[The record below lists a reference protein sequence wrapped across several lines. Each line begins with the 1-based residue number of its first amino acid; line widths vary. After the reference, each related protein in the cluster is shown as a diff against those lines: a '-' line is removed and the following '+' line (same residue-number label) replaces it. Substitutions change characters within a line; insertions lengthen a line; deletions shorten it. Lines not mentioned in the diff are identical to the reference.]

1 MKLLA
6 GFVMKG
12 PFQAI
17 AVAGMLGALSQ
28 YVLPLGLISSGVIA
42 LCVLTRKDLEWL
54 IVLSV
59 TVLIILI
66 SQQFV
71 VPRPGLGYPL
81 ILFLL
86 GPVVVC
92 AKTLKVTE
100 SQSAAIFLAVIFAAI
115 TALAVHFASGNAV
128 QWWSDWLKI
137 AVEGV
142 KEADYD
148 GFLKSGTLLLMNGL
162 IGMLFAFA
170 ISASVFI
177 GRWLQAGLYNP
188 GGFGKEFNQ
197 IKFTWT
203 HVISMGVVV
212 LLAMLVKERL
222 ANDLI
227 LIFAVAF
234 FFQGMS
240 VLHYT
245 VAAQD
250 KNKYYLWPPYLL
262 FFVMPHYVVFGMAT
276 VGIVDVLLNFRK
288 SIRVIK
294 R

>member
-6 GFVMKG
+6 SFVIKG

-42 LCVLTRKDLEWL
+42 LCVLTRKDLEWI

-59 TVLIILI
+59 TVLIVLI

-71 VPRPGLGYPL
+71 VPRPGLEYPL

-100 SQSAAIFLAVIFAAI
+100 SQSMAVFLAVIFAVI
-115 TALAVHFASGNAV
+115 TALFVQFASGNAV

-142 KEADYD
+142 KEANYD
-148 GFLKSGTLLLMNGL
+148 GFVQSGTLLLMNGL

-170 ISASVFI
+170 ISSSVFI
-177 GRWLQAGLYNP
+177 GRWLQASLYNP
-188 GGFGKEFNQ
+188 GGFGREFNQ
-197 IKFTWT
+197 I
-203 HVISMGVVV
+203 
-212 LLAMLVKERL
+212 
-222 ANDLI
+222 
-227 LIFAVAF
+227 
-234 FFQGMS
+234 
-240 VLHYT
+240 
-245 VAAQD
+245 
-250 KNKYYLWPPYLL
+250 
-262 FFVMPHYVVFGMAT
+262 
-276 VGIVDVLLNFRK
+276 
-288 SIRVIK
+288 
-294 R
+294 